1 LIDSEVIQVSKECG
15 FIVSKVHALKLEASG
30 REYYR
35 ITEDS
40 GETFVLCYLDPNL
53 GNHSNFQHISKFLF
67 DQNVRCPEII
77 FYDGSLGITIQED
90 LGDQSLIDLD
100 VLNKKYNSLLQ
111 KSLGVLTK
119 IQTANVPQIPKLNQ
133 DSLFEQ
139 MNMMENFF
147 IKDFLSMDSHN
158 DFKILKTLAIEELL
172 NQPWMNCHFDFERRN
187 LILLED
193 NEIAVVDYQDLCS
206 GPVGIDLAGLL
217 IDHYV
222 KYPDQ
227 QIMESLASY
236 SSLIEI
242 DVSPEEIFEWVR
254 WGAIQRNMRIL
265 GILSKIYIDT
275 DRSFRLKDLP
285 QILNNLIELIPDKNF
300 TALKKYLNEE
310 VHQNLLVRLD
320 KI

>member
-1 LIDSEVIQVSKECG
+1 MIDSEVIQVSKECG

-100 VLNKKYNSLLQ
+100 VLNEKYNSLLQ

-139 MNMMENFF
+139 MTLMENFF
-147 IKDFLSMDSHN
+147 IKDLLSMDSHR
-158 DFKILKTLAIEELL
+158 DLDVLKTLAIEELL

-193 NEIAVVDYQDLCS
+193 NEIAIVDYQDLCS

>member
-35 ITEDS
+35 ISKDS

-53 GNHSNFQHISKFLF
+53 GNHSKFQHVSKFLF

-77 FYDGSLGITIQED
+77 FYDDSLGITIQED

-100 VLNKKYNSLLQ
+100 VLNEKNNLLLQ

-139 MNMMENFF
+139 MTLMENFF
-147 IKDFLSMDSHN
+147 IKDLLSMDSHR
-158 DFKILKTLAIEELL
+158 DLDVLKMLTIEELL

-187 LILLED
+187 LHFNKD
-193 NEIAVVDYQDLCS
+193 NQLCIIDFQDLTH
-206 GPVGIDLAGLL
+206 GPIGIDLAGIL
-217 IDHYV
+217 IDHYQPLQKKEV
-222 KYPDQ
+222 LNKLDFYKKELD
-227 QIMESLASY
+227 L
-236 SSLIEI
+236 
-242 DVSPEEIFEWVR
+242 DVDSNDIYEWLR
-254 WGAIQRNMRIL
+254 WGGIQRGMRIL
-265 GILSKIYIDT
+265 GTLPYIYFNSG
-275 DRSFRLKDLP
+275 RSYRLKDLP
-285 QILNNLIELIPDKNF
+285 QILDNFINLIPSSYDI
-300 TALKKYLNEE
+300 LKKELEE
-310 VHQNLLVRLD
+310 NVKTKMINRLD
-320 KI
+320 KL

>member
-1 LIDSEVIQVSKECG
+1 MIDSEVIQVSKECG

-35 ITEDS
+35 ISEDS

-53 GNHSNFQHISKFLF
+53 GSHSNFQHISKFLF

-100 VLNKKYNSLLQ
+100 VLNKKHNSLLQ

>member
-1 LIDSEVIQVSKECG
+1 MIDSEVIQVSKECG

-53 GNHSNFQHISKFLF
+53 GNHSKFQHISKFLF

-77 FYDGSLGITIQED
+77 FYDGSLGITIQE
-90 LGDQSLIDLD
+90 
-100 VLNKKYNSLLQ
+100 
-111 KSLGVLTK
+111 
-119 IQTANVPQIPKLNQ
+119 
-133 DSLFEQ
+133 
-139 MNMMENFF
+139 
-147 IKDFLSMDSHN
+147 

>member
-1 LIDSEVIQVSKECG
+1 MIDSEVIQVSKECG

-35 ITEDS
+35 ISEDS

-285 QILNNLIELIPDKNF
+285 QILNNLIELIPDENF

>member
-1 LIDSEVIQVSKECG
+1 MIDSEVIQVSKECG

-35 ITEDS
+35 ISEDS

-53 GNHSNFQHISKFLF
+53 GNHSKFQHISKFLF

-147 IKDFLSMDSHN
+147 IKDFLCN
-158 DFKILKTLAIEELL
+158 KIFFFAIK
-172 NQPWMNCHFDFERRN
+172 
-187 LILLED
+187 LINSILS
-193 NEIAVVDYQDLCS
+193 YT
-206 GPVGIDLAGLL
+206 
-217 IDHYV
+217 V
-222 KYPDQ
+222 KYN
-227 QIMESLASY
+227 
-236 SSLIEI
+236 
-242 DVSPEEIFEWVR
+242 SP
-254 WGAIQRNMRIL
+254 N
-265 GILSKIYIDT
+265 
-275 DRSFRLKDLP
+275 
-285 QILNNLIELIPDKNF
+285 
-300 TALKKYLNEE
+300 
-310 VHQNLLVRLD
+310 
-320 KI
+320 

>member
-35 ITEDS
+35 ISEDS

-53 GNHSNFQHISKFLF
+53 GSHSNFQHISKFLF

-100 VLNKKYNSLLQ
+100 VLNKKHNSLLQ

>member
-1 LIDSEVIQVSKECG
+1 MIDSEVIQVSKECG

-53 GNHSNFQHISKFLF
+53 GSHSNFQHISKFLF

-100 VLNKKYNSLLQ
+100 VLNEKYNSLLQ

>member
-1 LIDSEVIQVSKECG
+1 MIDSEVIQVSKECG

-53 GNHSNFQHISKFLF
+53 GSHSNFQHISKFLF

>member
-1 LIDSEVIQVSKECG
+1 MIDSEVIQVSKECG

-35 ITEDS
+35 ISEDS

-53 GNHSNFQHISKFLF
+53 GSHSNFQHISKFLF

>member
-1 LIDSEVIQVSKECG
+1 MIDSEVIQVSKECG

-100 VLNKKYNSLLQ
+100 VLNEKYNSLLQ

>member
-35 ITEDS
+35 ISEDS

-53 GNHSNFQHISKFLF
+53 GSHSNFQHISKFLF

-77 FYDGSLGITIQED
+77 FYDGNLGITIQED

-100 VLNKKYNSLLQ
+100 VLNEKYNSLLQ

-285 QILNNLIELIPDKNF
+285 QILNNLIELIPDKKF

>member
-1 LIDSEVIQVSKECG
+1 MIDSEVIQVSKECG

-193 NEIAVVDYQDLCS
+193 NQIAVVDYQDLCS

>member
-1 LIDSEVIQVSKECG
+1 MIDSEVIQVSKECG

-300 TALKKYLNEE
+300 TALK
-310 VHQNLLVRLD
+310 
-320 KI
+320 IS

>member
-1 LIDSEVIQVSKECG
+1 MIDSEVIQVSKECG

-147 IKDFLSMDSHN
+147 IKDLLSMDSHN

>member
-35 ITEDS
+35 ISEDS

>member
-1 LIDSEVIQVSKECG
+1 MIDSEVIQVAKECG

>member
-1 LIDSEVIQVSKECG
+1 MNQENLKDLVKQLGLNAVEITS
-15 FIVSKVHALKLEASG
+15 LKLEASG

-35 ITEDS
+35 LHFSDS
-40 GETFVLCYLDPNL
+40 ESLVLCYLDPVSGSHEKFVML
-53 GNHSNFQHISKFLF
+53 SEFLQRSNIPSPKILT
-67 DQNVRCPEII
+67 
-77 FYDGSLGITIQED
+77 YDAAIGVTIQED
-90 LGDQSLIDLD
+90 LGDT
-100 VLNKKYNSLLQ
+100 SLLDFDMSQ
-111 KSLGVLTK
+111 KGNLLKLDEAISILAKLQQAMIPQLPSLDTS
-119 IQTANVPQIPKLNQ
+119 
-133 DSLFEQ
+133 SLSIQ
-139 MNMMENFF
+139 MNMMKEVFLNSFLDISINFE
-147 IKDFLSMDSHN
+147 IDRLRDE
-158 DFKILKTLAIEELL
+158 AIEKLQE
-172 NQPWMNCHFDFERRN
+172 QPWMNCHFDFERRN

>member
-1 LIDSEVIQVSKECG
+1 MIDSEVIQVSKECG

-90 LGDQSLIDLD
+90 LGDQSLIGLD

>member
-1 LIDSEVIQVSKECG
+1 MIDSEVIQVSKECG

>member
-53 GNHSNFQHISKFLF
+53 GSHSNFQHISKFLF

>member
-1 LIDSEVIQVSKECG
+1 MIDSEVIQVSKECG

-53 GNHSNFQHISKFLF
+53 GSHSNFQHISKFLF

-100 VLNKKYNSLLQ
+100 VLNKKHNSLLQ

>member
-35 ITEDS
+35 ISEDS

-285 QILNNLIELIPDKNF
+285 QILNNLIELIPDENF

>member
-1 LIDSEVIQVSKECG
+1 MIDSEVIQVSKECG

-35 ITEDS
+35 ISEDS

-53 GNHSNFQHISKFLF
+53 GSHSKFQHISKFLF

>member
-1 LIDSEVIQVSKECG
+1 M
-15 FIVSKVHALKLEASG
+15 
-30 REYYR
+30 
-35 ITEDS
+35 
-40 GETFVLCYLDPNL
+40 
-53 GNHSNFQHISKFLF
+53 
-67 DQNVRCPEII
+67 
-77 FYDGSLGITIQED
+77 GITIQED
-90 LGDQSLIDLD
+90 LVDQSLIDLY

-158 DFKILKTLAIEELL
+158 YFKILKTLAIEELL

>member
-53 GNHSNFQHISKFLF
+53 GSHSNFQHISKFLF

-100 VLNKKYNSLLQ
+100 VLNEKYNSLLQ